1 MITKLT
7 EIERRRR
14 LAAPVSLAGEGSRT
28 LRAGFIPLVDASVLI
43 AACGIRFCAE
53 GRPDTRSG
61 QGRLLGEC
69 ARPARLPPVRH
80 RPYALADACRLDARP
95 RLQPLAHDH
104 AFLAGARRQRDH
116 AFDAALFARMRETAA
131 LPETASALEN
141 AQALG
146 KGHRRLKAR
155 GEPLPTL
162 GVTYPFSS
170 HNYEFR
176 YWLAAGG
183 IDPDRD
189 VKLVVVPPP
198 MTSDALAAGAIDGF
212 CVGAPWNMVASE
224 RGVGRIVA
232 AKQDIWPSAPEKVI
246 GMRPDWAETHPETVS
261 RLIVALDAAARW
273 CDRPENHDALAEA
286 LADGRYLAAPVDI
299 IRRVLAGEFNLDDQ
313 GNRRVID
320 DYFTF
325 HAGFANYPRP
335 SQALWI
341 YSQMI
346 RWGQTDPLGDGDGGS
361 GLSLPAGHLP
371 HGAGLRRTARGSRI
385 SGSKEPRRMT
395 ASWTGRSSTRPD
407 RRLCRQVYRQKR
419 HAQRIGHRRNLT
431 QPFALHKISHITRHR
446 KAIAQI
452 FCTNHP

>member
-1 MITKLT
+1 MITNLT
-7 EIERRRR
+7 EMSGDGR
-14 LAAPVSLAGEGSRT
+14 LAAPAGLAGEGSRT

-43 AACGIRFCAE
+43 AACEFGFAQKE
-53 GRPDTRSG
+53 GLTLDLVKDVSWANVRDRLAFRQFDIAHMLSPMPVASMLGLGSNPSPTITPFSLGRGGNAITLSTR
-61 QGRLLGEC
+61 
-69 ARPARLPPVRH
+69 
-80 RPYALADACRLDARP
+80 
-95 RLQPLAHDH
+95 
-104 AFLAGARRQRDH
+104 
-116 AFDAALFARMRETAA
+116 LFTRMRETAA
-131 LPETASALEN
+131 LPETAGALEN
-141 AQALG
+141 AQALS
-146 KGHRRLKAR
+146 KVIEDLKAR

-246 GMRPDWAETHPETVS
+246 GMRPEWAETHPETVS

-273 CDRPENHDALAEA
+273 CDRPDNHDALAEA

-299 IRRVLAGEFNLDDQ
+299 IRRVLAGEFNLDDR
-313 GNRRVID
+313 GNRRIID

-346 RWGQTDPLGDGDGGS
+346 RWGQTD
-361 GLSLPAGHLP
+361 LSSAGMTAAAAAYRP
-371 HGAGLRRTARGSRI
+371 DIYRTALGLAAPSADQDIRI
-385 SGSKEPRRMT
+385 EGTTADDRFLDGQVFDPDRIADYIGGFSVRSDMRSGSAVEE
-395 ASWTGRSSTRPD
+395 
-407 RRLCRQVYRQKR
+407 
-419 HAQRIGHRRNLT
+419 I
-431 QPFALHKISHITRHR
+431 
-446 KAIAQI
+446 
-452 FCTNHP
+452 

>member
-1 MITKLT
+1 MITKRTGLNG
-7 EIERRRR
+7 ESH
-14 LAAPVSLAGEGSRT
+14 LAAPTRLTDEGSRT

-43 AACGIRFCAE
+43 AALEFGFAQKE
-53 GRPDTRSG
+53 GLTLDLVKDVSWANVRDRLAFRQFDIAHMLSPMPVASMLGLGSNPSPTITPFSLGRGGNAITLSTR
-61 QGRLLGEC
+61 
-69 ARPARLPPVRH
+69 
-80 RPYALADACRLDARP
+80 
-95 RLQPLAHDH
+95 
-104 AFLAGARRQRDH
+104 
-116 AFDAALFARMRETAA
+116 LFARMRDEAA
-131 LPETASALEN
+131 LPETANALEN
-141 AQALG
+141 AQALA
-146 KGHRRLKAR
+146 KVIEDLKTR
-155 GEPLPTL
+155 GEPLPTF

-246 GMRPDWAETHPETVS
+246 GMRPEWAERHPETVS

-273 CDRPENHDALAEA
+273 CDRPDNHDALSDV
-286 LADGRYLAAPVDI
+286 LADSRYISAPVDI

-313 GNRRVID
+313 GHRRVID
-320 DYFTF
+320 GYFRF

-346 RWGQTDPLGDGDGGS
+346 RWGQTDLSGAGMRAAAAAYRPDIYRVALGTAAAPLLDDDTGMEGAVDGDRFMDGKVFDPARIADYIAGFAVKSRALGDVRGDE
-361 GLSLPAGHLP
+361 
-371 HGAGLRRTARGSRI
+371 I
-385 SGSKEPRRMT
+385 
-395 ASWTGRSSTRPD
+395 
-407 RRLCRQVYRQKR
+407 
-419 HAQRIGHRRNLT
+419 
-431 QPFALHKISHITRHR
+431 
-446 KAIAQI
+446 
-452 FCTNHP
+452 